1 MKATRKGDRL
11 CILVLLKLFFGHDRA
26 TDGKR
31 LVMPAY
37 GALTGGL
44 NLMDEAFTHVFP
56 QGVFAGVLG
65 RDGVYL
71 AARERLIPD
80 TIRATG

>member
-1 MKATRKGDRL
+1 MRAR
-11 CILVLLKLFFGHDRA
+11 CFA

-44 NLMDEAFTHVFP
+44 NLMDAAFANVFP

-71 AARERLIPD
+71 AARERLVPD
-80 TIRATG
+80 VIRATG